1 MSTPPP
7 SRPKTYFE
15 RTVSIFRSC
24 LIPLRHADHFFRA
37 EQREILL
44 TDISLALEN
53 VLTGLNTLNRGIE
66 GVVSVG
72 KELEGVETLWR
83 QFEKGVME
91 GQGANPAAEEQ
102 GGESAGKEGRS

>member
-1 MSTPPP
+1 MLLS
-7 SRPKTYFE
+7 
-15 RTVSIFRSC
+15 VSFTCRLTLRS
-24 LIPLRHADHFFRA
+24 

-44 TDISLALEN
+44 TEISLALEN

-91 GQGANPAAEEQ
+91 GQGATSGNEEQ
-102 GGESAGKEGRS
+102 PGEGAGKEGRN